1 MSRILAGV
9 LVAGVLTGCSNSP
22 EDVRADYCEVVKEQQ
37 VALTEALAEESPDAL
52 LGALPVFREL
62 AEKAPRDIEDDWTVF
77 IGALEGLQEALAAA
91 GAEAASYDAKNP
103 PEDVTGEQQ
112 EDIAR
117 AADELV
123 RPEVSAAF
131 EGVKQQ
137 AKDVCKTALYQ

>member
-9 LVAGVLTGCSNSP
+9 LVAGVLTGCSSSP
-22 EDVRADYCEVVKEQQ
+22 EDVRADYCEVVQEQQ

-62 AEKAPRDIEDDWTVF
+62 AEEAPRDIDDDWTAF
-77 IGALEGLQEALAAA
+77 IGALEGLQEALDAA
-91 GAEAASYDAKNP
+91 GVDAATYDAEKP
-103 PEDVTGEQQ
+103 PEDVTEEQQ
-112 EDIAR
+112 AAIAR
-117 AADELV
+117 AADELA

-137 AKDVCKTALYQ
+137 AKDVCKTPLYQ